1 MTESENSPAPLLIET
16 HDAIRIIRLNRPDKR
31 NALSQTM
38 LEALDVAVSQ
48 SVKQTNIKAIIFTGV
63 ADVFAAGAD
72 IRELQWLDAA
82 KAREFAERGQRIF
95 QKIAD
100 APQLTVAA
108 INGYCMGGGLDLA
121 LACNT
126 RVASEDA
133 VFAHPGANLGIV
145 TGWGGTQRLP
155 RLVGRAR
162 ALEMFFTARRLT
174 SREALQ
180 WNLIDRISD
189 PVLEGAL
196 EVARSALD
204 NKRQ

>member
-1 MTESENSPAPLLIET
+1 MTESENSPAPLLVET
-16 HDAIRIIRLNRPDKR
+16 HDAIVIIRLNRPAQR
-31 NALSQTM
+31 NALSHTT

-48 SVKQTNIKAIIFTGV
+48 TIKQINIKAIIFIGA

-121 LACNT
+121 LACDT
-126 RVASEDA
+126 RVASSDA

-174 SREALQ
+174 SREAFQ

-189 PVLEGAL
+189 PVFEAAL
-196 EVARSALD
+196 EVARSTL
-204 NKRQ
+204 NNTQQ